1 MEKIF
6 SSMIL
11 KHTQMKKI
19 VNVCLMELVFFLFQK
34 HLTERFIE
42 IYRKLKFINW
52 NKKVVFLKK
61 RVAFSK
67 RLTYINKGCKSGP
80 KLTKSRIFTRFDI
93 KLPAHNAVRFDN
105 WVVSQK
111 LNPS

>member
-1 MEKIF
+1 MF

-11 KHTQMKKI
+11 KRTQMKET
-19 VNVCLMELVFFLFQK
+19 VNVCLIELVFFLFQK
-34 HLTERFIE
+34 LLTQRFIE
-42 IYRKLKFINW
+42 IYKKLKFKNW
-52 NKKVVFLKK
+52 NKKLVFLKE
-61 RVAFSK
+61 RVVFSK
-67 RLTYINKGCKSGP
+67 KLTYINKRCKSGR
-80 KLTKSRIFTRFDI
+80 KLTKSRKFTRFDI